1 MTARRRNIAALVTAA
16 VVSAGLPAAAADDLV
31 VIEAKQR
38 MAEGKDLYG
47 AGQYEAA
54 WLKYKQA
61 CVVLKSDNCT
71 RGLAFTEFKSKR
83 WLDAYQHMRE
93 LLLPA
98 PKPSLTPPMV
108 DELSRMMREAYA
120 KTGHIGVRADPGA
133 TLALDGSPL
142 LVSPSDALDVLP
154 GKHVVEASHLGRT
167 RRLEVNAAEGTVVDA
182 DLTIPGPILP
192 IAIEPLAAS
201 APQSV
206 AGPEPPPRT
215 SGQPPDTSGAP
226 RGFWTTKH
234 VMLIGLGVGAVG
246 AGIVTGYFFADGAAT
261 DNEAKD
267 LTNDT
272 SCSGSSTTSCTR
284 ASQLKSRYDTDQ
296 VGGGVA
302 LGLGAALL
310 VSAVVALIAWPEV
323 RTGNDAWLTPLGGP
337 GLVGVELGKHF

>member
-182 DLTIPGPILP
+182 DLTIPSATEP
-192 IAIEPLAAS
+192 IAGVPVSAPGSTPDLAGPGGVGPDGGPQKTDSTFWNGHRTAGAIVGGVGVASLSAAIAFQAARTNDASNAAS
-201 APQSV
+201 IRASL
-206 AGPEPPPRT
+206 PP
-215 SGQPPDTSGAP
+215 GA
-226 RGFWTTKH
+226 
-234 VMLIGLGVGAVG
+234 
-246 AGIVTGYFFADGAAT
+246 
-261 DNEAKD
+261 
-267 LTNDT
+267 
-272 SCSGSSTTSCTR
+272 CSGGGSSRCQALDSAYNAQTR
-284 ASQLKSRYDTDQ
+284 DADLSTAFL
-296 VGGGVA
+296 VVGGVA
-302 LGLGAALL
+302 LAGGAALL
-310 VSAVVALIAWPEV
+310 LWPASTSSHVSLVPMMSPRSAGLEL
-323 RTGNDAWLTPLGGP
+323 RGGW
-337 GLVGVELGKHF
+337 